1 LNAATRGEAVNYR
14 IEFEQE
20 EDGSWI
26 DDIPDLPG
34 VMAYGSSNRE
44 AESKA
49 QAIALRRTES
59 AG

>member
-1 LNAATRGEAVNYR
+1 VNYR

-20 EDGSWI
+20 EDESWI

-34 VMAYGSSNRE
+34 VIAYGSSKRE

-49 QAIALRRTES
+49 HAIALRQTES
-59 AG
+59 TG